1 MRVILKQRVEKLGQ
15 MGDVVEVKAGY
26 ARNFLLPSGR
36 ADRATEQKIAE
47 FEAQRAQLEA
57 HNLALRQEAEAVASK
72 MEGLK
77 VILVRSA
84 GESGHLYGS
93 VRSTDLAEVVT
104 AAGFTISKHQVR
116 IEKPIKELGIHKICI
131 VLHPEVNAKVTLNIG
146 LTEEE
151 ALAMTE
157 ESLEKAKAK
166 QLANKKAPAFE
177 SLHGKE
183 EEEVTEEKTSETS
196 EEPTS

>member
-15 MGDVVEVKAGY
+15 MGDIVDVKPGY
-26 ARNFLLPSGR
+26 ARNFLLPNGH
-36 ADRATEQKIAE
+36 ADRATEEKIAE

-57 HNLALRQEAEAVASK
+57 HNLEQRKEAQAVADK

-93 VRSTDLAEVVT
+93 VRSTDLADAIT
-104 AAGFTISKHQVR
+104 QAGFTVSKHQIR
-116 IEKPIKELGIHKICI
+116 IEKPIKELGIHKVHVI
-131 VLHPEVNAKVTLNIG
+131 LHPEVRVEVTLNIG

-151 ALAMTE
+151 ANAMTE
-157 ESLEKAKAK
+157 ESLAAEKK
-166 QLANKKAPAFE
+166 QQLEDKKGPVFE
-177 SLHGKE
+177 GFHTLE
-183 EEEVTEEKTSETS
+183 DDEDATSVH
-196 EEPTS
+196 

>member
-15 MGDVVEVKAGY
+15 MGDIVEVKPGY
-26 ARNFLLPSGR
+26 ARNFLFPNGH

-57 HNLALRQEAEAVASK
+57 QNLELVKEARAVADK

-77 VILVRSA
+77 IILVRSA

-93 VRSTDLAEVVT
+93 VRSADLAEAIT
-104 AAGFTISKHQVR
+104 EAGFTVSRHQVR
-116 IEKPIKELGIHKICI
+116 IEKPIKELGIYKIR
-131 VLHPEVNAKVTLNIG
+131 VALHPEVDVEVTLNIG
-146 LTEEE
+146 LTKEE

-157 ESLEKAKAK
+157 ESLNAAKEK
-166 QLANKKAPAFE
+166 LLEDKKAPVFE
-177 SLHGKE
+177 SLHGQDDE
-183 EEEVTEEKTSETS
+183 DSENDEAS
-196 EEPTS
+196 A